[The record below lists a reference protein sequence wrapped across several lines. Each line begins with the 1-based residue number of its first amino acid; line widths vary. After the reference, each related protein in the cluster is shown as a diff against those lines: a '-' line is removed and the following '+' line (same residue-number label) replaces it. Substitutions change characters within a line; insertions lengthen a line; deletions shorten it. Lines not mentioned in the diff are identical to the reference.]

1 MQVAALLQGSDHVI
15 QDKQQELSPAEQRAL
30 RAMDIEEVRN
40 FYLMLAKLRPY
51 MTKHS
56 SK

>member
-40 FYLMLAKLRPY
+40 YYLMLAKLRPY